1 MINLALLFEKAYVS
15 MAFLSKLRKEEPKI
29 FGSNTSAVLSVDLEQ
44 REMLLLSKCVVPSAF
59 SLPLESA

>member
-1 MINLALLFEKAYVS
+1 